1 MKGVTAVK
9 SARTNGRTGTP
20 KVVQKVLADI
30 EIPKSD
36 IDQVLNYWKKAKMCL
51 FEFIALLLLS
61 GLIDLSFPSC
71 SLDDRYFILVCR
83 LLRAN
88 RIKLRSL

>member
-1 MKGVTAVK
+1 MNEIG
-9 SARTNGRTGTP
+9 TNEQKDRRTGTS

-30 EIPKSD
+30 KIPKSD
-36 IDQVLNYWKKAKMCL
+36 VGQVLRHKKKAKMCL
-51 FEFIALLLLS
+51 FEFMALLLLS
-61 GLIDLSFPSC
+61 GLIVPSFPSC

-83 LLRAN
+83 FLRAN